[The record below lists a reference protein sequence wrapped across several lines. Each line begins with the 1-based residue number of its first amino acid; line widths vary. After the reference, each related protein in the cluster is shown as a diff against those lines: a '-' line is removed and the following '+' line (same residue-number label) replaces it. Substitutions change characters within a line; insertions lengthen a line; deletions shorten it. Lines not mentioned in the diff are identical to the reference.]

1 MTTVRARTDD
11 LTTMAVDVVVNAANE
26 HLRHGGGVAA
36 ALARA
41 GGPTVQ
47 AASDAW
53 VAANGPL
60 GVGDAATTTA
70 GTMPADHIVHVVGPR
85 WSDSPTDPDDLSLT
99 VMAALDAAATLG
111 ATSVGLPVISAGVFG
126 YPMDEAAHVIALTAS
141 TWASVH
147 DDQDVEQDV
156 EQDMEQ
162 DREVMEVV
170 LVGVDED
177 ATNALTKGLDH
188 DPLAGWP
195 GSAPANRER
204 PVVPDGYGL
213 PDDDTGLQEWSLA
226 ESKLAQAETV
236 WLATTRPDGRPH
248 VVPRWGVWLD
258 NQFFYD
264 GAPTTRHVRNLT
276 AHGSPGDRC
285 NDPDNPRGAMTL
297 HSESGTDVVIV
308 NGTSGPTPAP
318 SPWLAVQLAAA
329 FHAKYKSQ
337 GFAPSWDAWSGQDA
351 GGLCRFAPVDALAW
365 ANFPTDMTRW
375 VW

>member
-1 MTTVRARTDD
+1 MTIVRARTDD

-41 GGPTVQ
+41 GGPQVQ
-47 AASDAW
+47 SASEAW

-70 GTMPADHIVHVVGPR
+70 GAMPAHHIVHVVGPR
-85 WSDSPTDPDDLSLT
+85 WSNRSSDPDDLSAT
-99 VMAALDAAATLG
+99 VVAALDAAAALG

-126 YPMDEAAHVIALTAS
+126 YPMDDAAHVIAVTAS
-141 TWASVH
+141 TWVNVH
-147 DDQDVEQDV
+147 EDQGTGQGGGQD
-156 EQDMEQ
+156 
-162 DREVMEVV
+162 MEVV
-170 LVGVDED
+170 LVGVDD
-177 ATNALTKGLDH
+177 AATNALVAGLDH
-188 DPLAGWP
+188 DPLGGWP
-195 GSAPANRER
+195 GSAPPHRDR

-213 PDDDTGLQEWSLA
+213 PDDDTDLQDWSMA
-226 ESKLAQAETV
+226 ELKLAQADTV

-264 GAPTTRHVRNLT
+264 GAPTTRHVRNLV
-276 AHGSPGDRC
+276 AQGAPGDRSPTA
-285 NDPDNPRGAMTL
+285 DQPRGAMTL

-308 NGTSGPTPAP
+308 NGTSGPAAP
-318 SPWLAVQLAAA
+318 PSRWLAVQLAAA

-337 GFAPSWDAWSGQDA
+337 GYAPSWDAWSGDDA
-351 GGLCRFAPVDALAW
+351 GGLCRFVPVDALAW